1 MTRQLDGPA
10 RNCIGPAPAGD
21 TFYDT
26 SHGGLSQVRVGV
38 TRNLKGPRAQ

>member
-21 TFYDT
+21 TLDDT
-26 SHGGLSQVRVGV
+26 SHGGLSQVLVGV
-38 TRNLKGPRAQ
+38 TRNLNGPRAQ